1 VLLLLREAVAQAGSI
16 RPGEDHSF
24 MPQNFIECAHEQVF
38 LLPPDVREW
47 LPEGHLAWFVE
58 AAVEEMDL
66 SAFYGAYRADGHG
79 RAAYE
84 PSMMVAVLLYAYA
97 RGVRSSRAIE
107 RACEEDVAYRVL
119 AANQKPDHAT
129 LARFVERHEEALA
142 GLFGEVLGLCA
153 EAGLVKAQLIA
164 IDGTKVAA
172 NASRDAD
179 RDYEQIAR
187 EILEQ
192 AKAVDQAEDERF
204 GEARGDELPPHL
216 STHGGRRAWL
226 RDAKRRHEER
236 RAQEARPVPRARE
249 KRLAEAKRRLE
260 EDLGVERR
268 ANAAYEAYR
277 ARGVAADGSRR
288 MAPGATKRYEP
299 PEAPAG
305 KINLTDPDSRLV
317 KTTRGWIQGYN
328 AQAAVSEEQIVL
340 AAEVTIDSPD
350 FGHLEPMVEA
360 TEAELATAGVAEKP
374 EVALADAGYWHQKQM
389 ESVVGR
395 GMQVLIPPDSKKREG
410 ARPGWEGGYYAFMR
424 RVLATEHGGGLY
436 RKRQAMIEPVFG
448 NTKFNRG
455 FDRFR
460 RRGRSAARCEWRLI
474 TATHNLLKLHQH
486 KIAAAAA

>member
-1 VLLLLREAVAQAGSI
+1 MA
-16 RPGEDHSF
+16 
-24 MPQNFIECAHEQVF
+24 QNFIECGHEQVF
-38 LLPPDVREW
+38 LMPPDVREW
-47 LPEGHLAWFVE
+47 LPEGHLAWFVQ

-84 PSMMVAVLLYAYA
+84 PSMMVAVLLYGYA

-142 GLFGEVLGLCA
+142 GLFSEVLGLCA

-226 RDAKRRHEER
+226 RDAKRRHEHR
-236 RAQEARPVPRARE
+236 RAQEARPVPRSRE

-260 EDLGVERR
+260 EDLEVERR
-268 ANAAYEAYR
+268 ANVAYAAYR
-277 ARGVAADGSRR
+277 ARGIAADGSRR
-288 MAPGATKRYEP
+288 MAPGATKPYEP

-317 KTTRGWIQGYN
+317 KATRGWIQGYN

-360 TEAELATAGVAEKP
+360 TETELAKAGVAEKP
-374 EVALADAGYWHQKQM
+374 EVAVADAGYWHQKQM

-410 ARPGWEGGYYAFMR
+410 PRPGWKGGYYAFMR
-424 RVLATEHGGGLY
+424 QVLATEHAGGLY
-436 RKRQAMIEPVFG
+436 RKRQAMIEPLFG

-474 TATHNLLKLHQH
+474 TATHNLLKLHKHQ
-486 KIAAAAA
+486 IAAAGV

>member
-1 VLLLLREAVAQAGSI
+1 
-16 RPGEDHSF
+16 
-24 MPQNFIECAHEQVF
+24 M
-38 LLPPDVREW
+38 PPDVREW
-47 LPEGHLAWFVE
+47 LPEGHLAWFIE

-79 RAAYE
+79 HAAYE
-84 PSMMVAVLLYAYA
+84 PAMMVAVLLYAYA

-107 RACEEDVAYRVL
+107 RACEEDVAFRVL

-153 EAGLVKAQLIA
+153 EAGLVKAGVIA

-172 NASRDAD
+172 SASRDAD

-192 AKAVDQAEDERF
+192 AKAVDRAEDQRF

-236 RAQEARPVPRARE
+236 RAQEARPVRRSRA

-260 EDLGVERR
+260 EDLQVEHR
-268 ANAAYEAYR
+268 ANAAYEAHR
-277 ARGVAADGSRR
+277 AQGIAADGSRR
-288 MAPGATKRYEP
+288 MAPGATKPYEP
-299 PEAPAG
+299 PEAPTG
-305 KINLTDPDSRLV
+305 RVNLTDPDSRLV
-317 KTTRGWIQGYN
+317 KATRGWIQGYN

-350 FGHLEPMVEA
+350 FGHLEPMVVA
-360 TEAELATAGVAEKP
+360 TEAELERAGVADKP
-374 EVALADAGYWHQKQM
+374 EVALADAGYWHHLQM
-389 ESVVGR
+389 ERVVAR
-395 GMQVLIPPDSKKREG
+395 GTRVLIPPDSKKRVG
-410 ARPGWEGGYYAFMR
+410 ARPGWKGGYYAFMR
-424 RVLATEHGGGLY
+424 RVLQTERGGWLY

-448 NTKFNRG
+448 NTKFNRR

-460 RRGRSAARCEWRLI
+460 RRGRSAARSEWRLI

-486 KIAAAAA
+486 KTAIAGA

>member
-1 VLLLLREAVAQAGSI
+1 MA
-16 RPGEDHSF
+16 
-24 MPQNFIECAHEQVF
+24 QNFIECSREQVF
-38 LLPPDVREW
+38 LMPPDVREW
-47 LPEGHLAWFVE
+47 LPEDHLAWFIQ
-58 AAVEEMDL
+58 AAVEQMDL
-66 SAFYGAYRADGHG
+66 SAFYAAYRADGHG

-84 PSMMVAVLLYAYA
+84 PSMMVALLLYAYA
-97 RGVRSSRAIE
+97 RGLRSSRAIE

-142 GLFGEVLGLCA
+142 GLFSEVLGLCA

-172 NASRDAD
+172 NASRDAEC
-179 RDYEQIAR
+179 DYEQIAR

-236 RAQEARPVPRARE
+236 RAGEARPVPRSRE

-260 EDLGVERR
+260 EDLEVERR
-268 ANAAYEAYR
+268 ANAAYEGYR
-277 ARGVAADGSRR
+277 ARGIAADGSRR
-288 MAPGATKRYEP
+288 MAPGASKPYQP

-317 KTTRGWIQGYN
+317 KAMRGWIQGYN

-360 TEAELATAGVAEKP
+360 TEAELAKAGVAEKP

-395 GMQVLIPPDSKKREG
+395 GMQILIPPDSKKRGG
-410 ARPGWEGGYYAFMR
+410 ARPGWKGGYYAFMR

-436 RKRQAMIEPVFG
+436 RKRQVMIEPVFG

-486 KIAAAAA
+486 KIAAAGA

>member
-1 VLLLLREAVAQAGSI
+1 
-16 RPGEDHSF
+16 
-24 MPQNFIECAHEQVF
+24 MPQNFIECGHEQVF

-47 LPEGHLAWFVE
+47 LPEGHLAWFVR

-84 PSMMVAVLLYAYA
+84 PSMMVALLLYGYA

-119 AANQKPDHAT
+119 ATNQKPDHAT

-142 GLFGEVLGLCA
+142 GLFSEVLGLCA

-226 RDAKRRHEER
+226 RDAKRRHKER
-236 RAQEARPVPRARE
+236 RAREARRVPRSRA

-260 EDLGVERR
+260 EDLEVEDR

-288 MAPGATKRYEP
+288 MAPGATKPYEP
-299 PEAPAG
+299 PDAPAG
-305 KINLTDPDSRLV
+305 KVNLTDPDSRLV
-317 KTTRGWIQGYN
+317 KAMRGWIQGYN

-360 TEAELATAGVAEKP
+360 TEAELVRAGVPEKP

-395 GMQVLIPPDSKKREG
+395 GTQVLIPPDSKKRDG
-410 ARPGWEGGYYAFMR
+410 ARPGWKGGYYAFMR
-424 RVLATEHGGGLY
+424 RVLATERGGGLY

-486 KIAAAAA
+486 KIAAAGA

>member
-1 VLLLLREAVAQAGSI
+1 
-16 RPGEDHSF
+16 
-24 MPQNFIECAHEQVF
+24 M
-38 LLPPDVREW
+38 PPDVREW
-47 LPEGHLAWFVE
+47 LPEGHLAWFVQ
-58 AAVEEMDL
+58 AAVEELDL
-66 SAFYGAYRADGHG
+66 SAFYGAYRSDGHG

-84 PSMMVAVLLYAYA
+84 PATMVAVLLYAYA
-97 RGVRSSRAIE
+97 RGVRSSRVIE

-119 AANQKPDHAT
+119 AAQQRPDHAT
-129 LARFVERHEEALA
+129 LARFVCRHEEALA
-142 GLFGEVLGLCA
+142 GLFGEVLRLCA

-164 IDGTKVAA
+164 IDSTKVAA

-179 RDYEQIAR
+179 RDCAQIAR

-236 RAQEARPVPRARE
+236 RAQERRPAPRSRA

-260 EDLGVERR
+260 EDLEVEHR

-277 ARGVAADGSRR
+277 ARGIAADGSRR
-288 MAPGATKRYEP
+288 MAPGATKPYEP

-305 KINLTDPDSRLV
+305 KLNLTDPDSRLV
-317 KTTRGWIQGYN
+317 KAMRGWIQGYN

-340 AAEVTIDSPD
+340 AAEVTTDSPD
-350 FGHLEPMVEA
+350 FGHLESMIDA
-360 TEAELATAGVAEKP
+360 TEAELARAGVPDKP
-374 EVALADAGYWHQKQM
+374 QVALADAGYWHQRQM

-395 GMQVLIPPDSKKREG
+395 GTQVLIPPDSKKRDG
-410 ARPGWEGGYYAFMR
+410 ARPGWQGGYYAFMR
-424 RVLATEHGGGLY
+424 RVLATERGGGLY
-436 RKRQAMIEPVFG
+436 RRRQPMIEPVFG
-448 NTKFNRG
+448 NAKFNRG

-474 TATHNLLKLHQH
+474 AATHNLLKLHQRG
-486 KIAAAAA
+486 IALAGG